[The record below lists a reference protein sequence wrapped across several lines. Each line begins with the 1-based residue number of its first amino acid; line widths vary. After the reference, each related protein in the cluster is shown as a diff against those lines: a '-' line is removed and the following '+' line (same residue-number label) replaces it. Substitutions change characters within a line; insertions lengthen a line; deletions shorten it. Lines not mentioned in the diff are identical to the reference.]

1 MTKAY
6 HFKERADF
14 AQKGVDI
21 ISDYLMSLSCAV
33 SVVNVENNSEYQ
45 DKDIDLIWKY
55 ENPQKKLCECAIEVK
70 TDSYTT
76 GNFWLE
82 TISNDAKNT
91 EGCFLK
97 SRADYFFYYFE
108 KLDVLYIIP
117 LKAAQK
123 WLRLNMDRFR
133 ESITSTKDKKS
144 GTHLYHTIGRIVPIE
159 TLRAELKKADCIIR
173 EIRNISQKAYQIAS

>member
-6 HFKERADF
+6 YFKDQADS
-14 AQKGVDI
+14 AKKGIDI
-21 ISDYLMSLSCAV
+21 SCGYLKSLPSHV
-33 SVVNVENNSEYQ
+33 EIINVESNSEYQ

-55 ENPQKKLCECAIEVK
+55 ENAEKRLCECAIEVK

-82 TISNDAKNT
+82 TISNDVRNT

-97 SRADYFFYYFE
+97 SKADYFFYYFE
-108 KLDVLYIIP
+108 KLDILYIIP
-117 LKAAQK
+117 LKSAK
-123 WLRLNMDRFR
+123 EWLVGNLNRFR
-133 ESITSTKDKKS
+133 ESKTSTKDKKS

-159 TLRAELKKADCIIR
+159 TLKKELKISEIR
-173 EIRNISQKAYQIAS
+173 EVSKRAYRD

>member
-6 HFKERADF
+6 NFKDQANS
-14 AQKGVDI
+14 AKKGVDI
-21 ISDYLMSLSCAV
+21 SCGYLKSLPCHV
-33 SVVNVENNSEYQ
+33 EIINVENNPEYQ

-55 ENPQKKLCECAIEVK
+55 ENAEKRLCECAIEVK

-91 EGCFLK
+91 QGCFLK
-97 SRADYFFYYFE
+97 SKADYFFYYFE
-108 KLDVLYIIP
+108 KLDILYIIP
-117 LKAAQK
+117 LKPAQK
-123 WLRLNMDRFR
+123 WLGLNLNRFR
-133 ESITSTKDKKS
+133 ESKTSTKDKKT

-159 TLRAELKKADCIIR
+159 TLRKELKIF
-173 EIRNISQKAYQIAS
+173 EIRDVSKRAYRD